1 MKNLVRILIAL
12 VIFSLVAGGC
22 GSKCTK
28 EDYMEKVEPFVDK
41 WDDTMAVAES
51 TSRMSLA
58 PQIENLQEIRR
69 ETEDLKIPDCAN
81 EAHEALIAYMDQT
94 IDAFIAFLG
103 QEDDDKVNRLFSLA
117 QDSMRDWIEL
127 VEEID
132 E

>member
-1 MKNLVRILIAL
+1 MKNLAWILIAL
-12 VIFSLVAGGC
+12 VILSLVAGC

-28 EDYMEKVEPFVDK
+28 EDYMEKMEPFIDK
-41 WDDTMAVAES
+41 WDDAIVIAES

-69 ETEDLKIPDCAN
+69 ETEDLKISDCAD

-103 QEDDDKVNRLFSLA
+103 QEDDEKVNRLFSSA
-117 QDSMRDWIEL
+117 QDSMRDWSEL

>member
-1 MKNLVRILIAL
+1 
-12 VIFSLVAGGC
+12 
-22 GSKCTK
+22 
-28 EDYMEKVEPFVDK
+28 MEKMEPFIDK
-41 WDDTMAVAES
+41 WDDAIVIAES

-69 ETEDLKIPDCAN
+69 ETEDLKISDCAD

-103 QEDDDKVNRLFSLA
+103 QEDDEKVNRLFSSA
-117 QDSMRDWIEL
+117 QDSMRDWSEL